1 MHYRALDNRIVNE
14 HGEPPI
20 KMKNNTLTPTSLIA
34 SGLLILLC
42 AWALLFAGKWL
53 VAEYYANKVN
63 DQIELWDSYGDI
75 YFLEEWEA
83 ALDNIN
89 RAVVLH
95 ENSAELHRLK
105 GFLHEW
111 RRVAP
116 YPEDDDLNPMQKLRQ
131 TIQIQTDARQ
141 SALSAYRDSLALRPA
156 WPQVWL
162 KVANLKGALDEFD
175 EEFYNA
181 VERSYDYG
189 RNLDFV
195 QDNLTELSVRYFEE
209 IQMREDLK
217 GLQLDHLAKSL
228 NRGRV
233 HVDLVNRFRLMATL
247 CGQLLENGY
256 LLTGAAARNCEQ
268 ALQ

>member
-1 MHYRALDNRIVNE
+1 
-14 HGEPPI
+14 
-20 KMKNNTLTPTSLIA
+20 MKNNTLTPTSLIA

-53 VAEYYANKVN
+53 VAEYYALKVN
-63 DQIELWDSYGDI
+63 DQIELWESYGDI
-75 YFLEEWEA
+75 YFLEEWEE

-89 RAVVLH
+89 RAVALH
-95 ENSAELHRLK
+95 QNSAELHRLK

-116 YPEDDDLNPMQKLRQ
+116 YPEDDSLNPIQKLRQ

-141 SALSAYRDSLALRPA
+141 AALSAYRASLALRPA
-156 WPQVWL
+156 WPPVL
-162 KVANLKGALDEFD
+162 IKVAYLKGMSEEFD
-175 EEFYNA
+175 GEFYSA
-181 VERSYDYG
+181 LQRSYAYG

-195 QDNLTELSVRYFEE
+195 QDDLTELSVRFFEE
-209 IQMREDLK
+209 IQRREDLK

-233 HVDLVNRFRLMATL
+233 HVDLINRFRLMATL
-247 CGQLLENGY
+247 CGQLVENGY
-256 LLTGAAARNCEQ
+256 LLAGAAPRNCER